1 MQVNSGRDTN
11 RRVNLQEIAMRPS
24 IVAAS
29 DRAAEGRQRIDWVR
43 RHMPILSQ
51 LETAFRK
58 EQPLQGLRVVVSV
71 HLEAKTA
78 YLALVLRSAGA
89 QVAVTGSNPES
100 TKDEVVAA
108 LAAAGLHVYARQ
120 GASPDEMRGMM
131 GMALDVQPNII
142 IDDGGDIVEL
152 LHEDRAELLP
162 HVLGACEE
170 TTSGVMRAKARSQA
184 KKLAFPVLLINDAR
198 CKYLFDNVHGTGQSV
213 WDGVMRSTNL
223 VVAGKTVVVVG
234 YGWCGKG
241 VGLRAQGLG
250 ARVIA
255 CEVDPV
261 NAADALM
268 NGCRVMPLAEACRE
282 ADILITATGVR
293 HTLSL
298 DHFAVL
304 KNNALMANAG
314 HFWDEIDVATLQ
326 AAAAESCRLRDQVE
340 GFRMPDGRWLY
351 LLGKGNLVNIACADG
366 HPAEIMDTSFALQAL
381 AAKYLAAH
389 GSAMTPGASKV
400 PEELDQHV
408 ARLKLSGVGVTI
420 DTLTPEQ
427 RAYRSG
433 WQA

>member
-1 MQVNSGRDTN
+1 
-11 RRVNLQEIAMRPS
+11 MRPS
-24 IVAAS
+24 VVAAP
-29 DRAAEGRQRIDWVR
+29 DRAAEGSQRIDWVR
-43 RHMPILSQ
+43 CHMPILRQ
-51 LETAFRK
+51 LEEAFRLEK
-58 EQPLQGLRVVVSV
+58 PLLGLRVVVSV

-108 LAAAGLHVYARQ
+108 LAAEGLHVYAQ
-120 GASPDEMRGMM
+120 YGASPDEMRRMM
-131 GMALDVQPNII
+131 IMALDVKPNII

-152 LHEDRAELLP
+152 LHEARAELLP

-184 KKLAFPVLLINDAR
+184 NKLAFPVLLINDAR

-223 VVAGKTVVVVG
+223 VVAGKTIVVAG

-250 ARVIA
+250 ARVIV

-268 NGCRVMPLAEACRE
+268 NGCRVMPLMEACQE
-282 ADILITATGVR
+282 ADIVITATGVR
-293 HTLSL
+293 HTLRQA
-298 DHFAVL
+298 HFAVL
-304 KNNALMANAG
+304 KDNVLLANAG
-314 HFWDEIDVATLQ
+314 HFWDEIDVTGLQ
-326 AAAAESCRLRDQVE
+326 ASAVESRRMRKHVE
-340 GFRMPDGRWLY
+340 GFYMPDGRCLH
-351 LLGKGNLVNIACADG
+351 LLGNGNLVNIACADG

-381 AAKYLAAH
+381 AAKYLAKH
-389 GSAMTPGASKV
+389 GTSMMPTAVKV
-400 PEELDQHV
+400 PEDLDQHV
-408 ARLKLSGVGVTI
+408 ARLKLAGVGVSI

-427 RAYRSG
+427 QAYRKS

>member
-1 MQVNSGRDTN
+1 MKKISMQS
-11 RRVNLQEIAMRPS
+11 S
-24 IVAAS
+24 IVTAP
-29 DRAAEGRQRIDWVR
+29 DRAAEGKQRIDWVR
-43 RHMPILSQ
+43 CHMPILRQ
-51 LETAFRK
+51 LEEEFRSQ
-58 EQPLQGLRVVVSV
+58 QPLRGLRVVVSV

-78 YLALVLRSAGA
+78 YLALVLRNAGA
-89 QVAVTGSNPES
+89 QVAVTGSNPQS

-108 LAAAGLHVYARQ
+108 LAAEGLHVYARY

-131 GMALDVQPNII
+131 SMALDVKPNII

-152 LHEDRAELLP
+152 LHETRAELLP

-170 TTSGVMRAKARSQA
+170 TTSGVIRAKARFQA
-184 KKLAFPVLLINDAR
+184 NKLVFPVLLINDAR

-250 ARVIA
+250 ARVIV

-268 NGCRVMPLAEACRE
+268 NGCHVMPLIKACRE
-282 ADILITATGVR
+282 ADIVITATGVR
-293 HTLSL
+293 HALRL
-298 DHFAVL
+298 EHFDVL
-304 KNNALMANAG
+304 KNNVLLANAG
-314 HFWDEIDVATLQ
+314 HFWDEIDVASLQ
-326 AAAAESCRLRDQVE
+326 ASAANSYRMRDQVE
-340 GFRMPDGRWLY
+340 GFCMPNGHWLY

-381 AAKYLAAH
+381 ASKYLAVH
-389 GSAMTPGASKV
+389 GSSMKPAAIKI
-400 PEELDQHV
+400 PEDLDQYV

-427 RAYRSG
+427 IAYRSS